1 MRETSSHHSEKG
13 FSISRTKSYYSQPTT
28 FPNHIHNHYE
38 IYLLR
43 SSHATFKVEGQ
54 IYELTEG
61 DVMMFNSREFHNI
74 SFNLQEPYERTT
86 LGFTKD
92 YLENFSHTP
101 YDLYAG
107 LDFRKLGNGN
117 LLPAGAAR
125 QSGLLRHIEQ
135 LEEYSFGN
143 KPEKQI
149 MLQCLMLQI
158 LITINKLVSASDFS
172 AGSHIHNEKIVEII
186 QYINHNLT
194 ADLSLDALA
203 SRFYISK
210 YHLSHL
216 FSAST
221 GFSVK
226 QYISSKRVQYAQKL
240 ISGGTSTLDACVSAG
255 FNDYSSFY
263 KAYKKMYGTTPKSA
277 KQ

>member
-1 MRETSSHHSEKG
+1 MRETCSRHFEKSFGISH
-13 FSISRTKSYYSQPTT
+13 TKSYYDQPTT
-28 FPNHIHNHYE
+28 FPGHVHNHYE

-43 SSHATFKVEGQ
+43 SSHAKFKVEGQ
-54 IYELTEG
+54 IYDLTEG
-61 DVMMFNSREFHNI
+61 DVMIFNSREFHNI
-74 SFNLQEPYERTT
+74 SFHLQEPYERTT
-86 LGFTKD
+86 LWFTKE

-107 LDFRKLGNGN
+107 LEFRKLGNGN
-117 LLPAGAAR
+117 LLSADTVR
-125 QSGLLRHIEQ
+125 QSGLLHYIEQ
-135 LEEYSFGN
+135 LEKYAFGN
-143 KPEKQI
+143 TLEKQI

-158 LITINKLVSASDFS
+158 LITVNHLVSTAEFS
-172 AGSHIHNEKIVEII
+172 PGSHIHNDKIVEVI
-186 QYINHNLT
+186 QYINQNLT

-221 GFSVK
+221 GFAVK
-226 QYISSKRVQYAQKL
+226 QYISSKRVQYAHKL
-240 ISGGTSTLDACVSAG
+240 ISGGTSTLEACGSAG

-263 KAYKKMYGTTPKSA
+263 KAYKKMYGTSPKSA
-277 KQ
+277 KH